1 MGDLRNLHRLV
12 AAGTTH
18 TNSTDEAALDSYT
31 FPADFWQVGKRV
43 KCKWAAV
50 VADNNST
57 DQLTTYVRFGATGL
71 GDTAVFTSGAVDVAD
86 NDVSTVEVEL
96 ICRSTGSAGVLVAVA
111 RGSDPDAA
119 HSKLIG
125 DAVTTL
131 SSIDTTAATTIVF
144 SADWDVAHADNQV
157 AAQFGVIDEIV
168 D

>member
-1 MGDLRNLHRLV
+1 MGFRNLSRLI

-31 FPADFWQVGKRV
+31 FPANFWQVGKVVR
-43 KCKWAAV
+43 CKWAAL

-57 DQLTTYVRFGATGL
+57 DTLTTFVRLGATGL

-86 NDVSTVEVEL
+86 NDVSAVEVDL
-96 ICRSTGSAGVLVAVA
+96 VCRSVGASGVVYAVA
-111 RGSDPDAA
+111 RGSDPDAP

-125 DAVTTL
+125 DALTSV
-131 SSIDTTAATTIVF
+131 SVDTTAASTIVF
-144 SADWDVAHADNQV
+144 SADWSVAHADNQV
-157 AAQFGVIDEIV
+157 AAQFGTVDEIA